1 MKQKELSHVNLCEDN
16 RIKMKLDKVNHI
28 AIIAS
33 EIERSIAFYVD
44 VLGFTVIRKVYRQE
58 RDSWKVDL
66 ALHEDYLIEL
76 FTFPDAP
83 QRPSYPEALG
93 LRHLAFS
100 VADIEVCI
108 AELQAKGVKTETIR
122 IDPFTGCRCVFFA
135 DPDGLPLE
143 LVEIKQ

>member
-1 MKQKELSHVNLCEDN
+1 
-16 RIKMKLDKVNHI
+16 MKLDKVNHI

>member
-1 MKQKELSHVNLCEDN
+1 MKQKELSHANLCEDN

-83 QRPSYPEALG
+83 QRLSYPEALG
-93 LRHLAFS
+93 LRHLAFT

>member
-1 MKQKELSHVNLCEDN
+1 
-16 RIKMKLDKVNHI
+16 MKLDKVNHI

-93 LRHLAFS
+93 LRHLAFT

-143 LVEIKQ
+143 LVEIKP

>member
-1 MKQKELSHVNLCEDN
+1 MKQKELSHTNLCEDN